1 MTIFKYYVFTD
12 KIDNDDNGDEQVSVY
27 SQIVRSDEKLTP
39 DQIIDFAESNADWK
53 IQFGEG
59 DESLVDTYVI
69 EEFDTI
75 SGETT
80 VIADKYSP
88 N

>member
-1 MTIFKYYVFTD
+1 MTVFKYYIFTD
-12 KIDNDDNGDEQVSVY
+12 KIDNDDNGDEQASVY
-27 SQIVRSDEKLTP
+27 SKIVRSDEKLTP

-69 EEFDTI
+69 EELDTI

-80 VIADKYSP
+80 VIADKHSP

>member
-12 KIDNDDNGDEQVSVY
+12 QIDNDDNGDEQVSVY
-27 SQIVRSDEKLTP
+27 KTQFRSDKKLTP
-39 DQIIDFAESNADWK
+39 YQVIEITALGADWK
-53 IQFGEG
+53 VEYGVG
-59 DESLVDTYVI
+59 DESRVDTYVI
-69 EEFDTI
+69 EELDTI

>member
-1 MTIFKYYVFTD
+1 MTSFKYYVSTD
-12 KIDNDDNGDEQVSVY
+12 KIDKDDNGDEQVSVY

-39 DQIIDFAESNADWK
+39 DQIIDFAESDADWK

-69 EEFDTI
+69 KEFNTI

>member
-1 MTIFKYYVFTD
+1 MTVFKYYVFTD
-12 KIDNDDNGDEQVSVY
+12 KIDNDDNGDEQASVY
-27 SQIVRSDEKLTP
+27 SKIVRSDEKLTP

-69 EEFDTI
+69 EELDTI

-80 VIADKYSP
+80 VIADKHSP

>member
-39 DQIIDFAESNADWK
+39 DQIIDFAESKADWK

-69 EEFDTI
+69 EEFNTI